1 MPLVLDVSKPQAA
14 PVAEEGVEAIG
25 ALTFALDQR
34 TRKLES
40 LQEELDKK
48 SEEHEALHANYLLMH
63 EQMLAL
69 RAAALKKLGQ
79 EEEPPVEISDEPEEE
94 TEEAAATGA
103 PAEASDIVQPPASSD
118 LLKQVLNRPLPQPLA
133 NALEAAR
140 QPLKALEARK
150 DQLNEAAT
158 KARDGLAR
166 GLSDLAGRLPESLRP
181 A

>member
-79 EEEPPVEISDEPEEE
+79 EEPEAPVEISESAEED
-94 TEEAAATGA
+94 AATGA
-103 PAEASDIVQPPASSD
+103 PAENEQPPQPEPPASSD

>member
-40 LQEELDKK
+40 LQEEFDKK

-69 RAAALKKLGQ
+69 RAAAQHAL
-79 EEEPPVEISDEPEEE
+79 S
-94 TEEAAATGA
+94 AA
-103 PAEASDIVQPPASSD
+103 PA
-118 LLKQVLNRPLPQPLA
+118 
-133 NALEAAR
+133 AR
-140 QPLKALEARK
+140 
-150 DQLNEAAT
+150 
-158 KARDGLAR
+158 
-166 GLSDLAGRLPESLRP
+166 
-181 A
+181 